1 MVVKEW
7 YSIQEAADT
16 LKISHTS
23 ISRYLHTYPDFFK
36 VKSVGRK
43 KMIYSE
49 GLPLLRQIKEL
60 YAKGIQ
66 THEILEHLKG
76 SIPVYHD
83 ADTPGEVVNDS
94 SIAQIEPFLKNLET
108 IINQQ
113 SSLFEQNSLLAEQV
127 IKSDQR
133 AEQIHEQLL
142 QSDKRNQELQGKLQ
156 DLTEKMETLIQMQE
170 AAASQEKQPW
180 YKRILK

>member
-1 MVVKEW
+1 MMKEW

-16 LKISHTS
+16 LGISHTS

-43 KMIYSE
+43 KMIFSE

-66 THEILEHLKG
+66 THEILEHLQG
-76 SIPVYHD
+76 SIPVYHNVRND
-83 ADTPGEVVNDS
+83 DDVVNEFS
-94 SIAQIEPFLKNLET
+94 LAKMEPFLKSLET
-108 IINQQ
+108 IVNQQ
-113 SSLFEQNSLLAEQV
+113 RNLSEQNTLLVEQV

-156 DLTEKMETLIQMQE
+156 DLTDKMNTLIEMQE
-170 AAASQEKQPW
+170 AAATIEKQPW

>member
-1 MVVKEW
+1 MKEW

-16 LKISHTS
+16 LGISHTS

-43 KMIYSE
+43 KMIFSE
-49 GLPLLRQIKEL
+49 GLPLLKQIKEL

-66 THEILEHLKG
+66 THEILEHLQG

-83 ADTPGEVVNDS
+83 VRNDDDVVNEFS
-94 SIAQIEPFLKNLET
+94 LAKMEPFLKSLGT
-108 IINQQ
+108 IVNQQ
-113 SSLFEQNSLLAEQV
+113 RNLSEQNTLLVEQV

-133 AEQIHEQLL
+133 AEQIHEKLL
-142 QSDKRNQELQGKLQ
+142 QSDKRNQELQDQLQ
-156 DLTEKMETLIQMQE
+156 DLTSKMNTLIEMQE
-170 AAASQEKQPW
+170 AAATTEKQPW

>member
-1 MVVKEW
+1 MKEW

-16 LKISHTS
+16 LGISHTS

-43 KMIYSE
+43 KMIFSE
-49 GLPLLRQIKEL
+49 GLPLLKQIKEL

-66 THEILEHLKG
+66 THEILEHLQG

-83 ADTPGEVVNDS
+83 VRNDDDVVNEFS
-94 SIAQIEPFLKNLET
+94 LAKMEPFLKSLET
-108 IINQQ
+108 IVNQQ
-113 SSLFEQNSLLAEQV
+113 RNLSEQNTLLVEQV

-133 AEQIHEQLL
+133 AERIHEQLL
-142 QSDKRNQELQGKLQ
+142 QSDKRNQELQDQLQ
-156 DLTEKMETLIQMQE
+156 DLTSKMNTLIEMQE
-170 AAASQEKQPW
+170 AAATTEKQPW

>member
-1 MVVKEW
+1 MMKEW

-16 LKISHTS
+16 LGISHTS

-43 KMIYSE
+43 KMIFSE

-66 THEILEHLKG
+66 THEILEHLQG

-83 ADTPGEVVNDS
+83 VRNDDDMVNEFS
-94 SIAQIEPFLKNLET
+94 LAKMEPFLKSLET
-108 IINQQ
+108 IVNQQ
-113 SSLFEQNSLLAEQV
+113 RNLSEQNTLLVEQV

-156 DLTEKMETLIQMQE
+156 DLTDKMNTLIEMQE
-170 AAASQEKQPW
+170 AAATIEKQPW

>member
-1 MVVKEW
+1 MKEW

-16 LKISHTS
+16 LGISHTS

-43 KMIYSE
+43 KMIFSE

-66 THEILEHLKG
+66 THEILEHLQG
-76 SIPVYHD
+76 SIPVYHNVRND
-83 ADTPGEVVNDS
+83 DDVVNEFS
-94 SIAQIEPFLKNLET
+94 LAKMEPFLKSLET
-108 IINQQ
+108 IVNQQ
-113 SSLFEQNSLLAEQV
+113 RNLSEQNTLLVEQV

-156 DLTEKMETLIQMQE
+156 DLTDKMNTLIEMQE
-170 AAASQEKQPW
+170 AAATIEKQPW

>member
-1 MVVKEW
+1 MKEW

-16 LKISHTS
+16 LGISHTS

-43 KMIYSE
+43 KMIFSE

-66 THEILEHLKG
+66 THEILEQLQG

-83 ADTPGEVVNDS
+83 VSNDDDNVVNDFS
-94 SIAQIEPFLKNLET
+94 LAKMKPFLKNLE
-108 IINQQ
+108 IIVTQQ
-113 SSLFEQNSLLAEQV
+113 RNLSEQNTLLVEQV

-156 DLTEKMETLIQMQE
+156 DLTDKMNTLIEMQE
-170 AAASQEKQPW
+170 AAATTEKQPW

>member
-1 MVVKEW
+1 MKEW

-16 LKISHTS
+16 LGISHTS

-43 KMIYSE
+43 KMIFSE
-49 GLPLLRQIKEL
+49 GLPLLKQIKEL

-66 THEILEHLKG
+66 THEILEHLQG
-76 SIPVYHD
+76 SIPVYHNVRND
-83 ADTPGEVVNDS
+83 DDVVNEFS
-94 SIAQIEPFLKNLET
+94 LAKMEPFLKSLET
-108 IINQQ
+108 IVNQQ
-113 SSLFEQNSLLAEQV
+113 RNLSEQNTLLVEQV

-142 QSDKRNQELQGKLQ
+142 QSDKRNQELQSQLQ
-156 DLTEKMETLIQMQE
+156 DLTSKMNTLIEMQE
-170 AAASQEKQPW
+170 TAAKTEKQPW

>member
-1 MVVKEW
+1 
-7 YSIQEAADT
+7 
-16 LKISHTS
+16 
-23 ISRYLHTYPDFFK
+23 
-36 VKSVGRK
+36 
-43 KMIYSE
+43 MIFSE

-60 YAKGIQ
+60 YAKGVQ
-66 THEILEHLKG
+66 THEILEQLQG

-83 ADTPGEVVNDS
+83 VRNDDDVVNDFS
-94 SIAQIEPFLKNLET
+94 LAKMEPFLKNLET
-108 IINQQ
+108 IVNQQ
-113 SSLFEQNSLLAEQV
+113 RNLSEQNTMLVEQV

-156 DLTEKMETLIQMQE
+156 DLTDKMSTLIEMQE
-170 AAASQEKQPW
+170 AAATTEKQPW

>member
-1 MVVKEW
+1 MKEW

-16 LKISHTS
+16 LGISHTS

-43 KMIYSE
+43 KMIFSE

-66 THEILEHLKG
+66 TDEILEQLQG

-83 ADTPGEVVNDS
+83 VSNDDDVVNDFTL
-94 SIAQIEPFLKNLET
+94 AKIEPFFKNLET
-108 IINQQ
+108 IVNQQ
-113 SSLFEQNSLLAEQV
+113 RHLSEQNTLLVEQV

-142 QSDKRNQELQGKLQ
+142 QSDKRNQELQGQLQ
-156 DLTEKMETLIQMQE
+156 DLTNKMNTFIEMQE
-170 AAASQEKQPW
+170 AAATTEKQPW

>member
-1 MVVKEW
+1 MKEW

-16 LKISHTS
+16 LGISHTS

-43 KMIYSE
+43 KMIFSE
-49 GLPLLRQIKEL
+49 GLPLLKQIKEL

-66 THEILEHLKG
+66 THEILEHLQG

-83 ADTPGEVVNDS
+83 VRNDDDVVNEFS
-94 SIAQIEPFLKNLET
+94 LAKMEPFLKSLET
-108 IINQQ
+108 IVNQQ
-113 SSLFEQNSLLAEQV
+113 RHLSEQNTLLVEQV
-127 IKSDQR
+127 IRSDQR

-156 DLTEKMETLIQMQE
+156 DLTDKMNTLIEMQE
-170 AAASQEKQPW
+170 AAATTEKQPW

>member
-1 MVVKEW
+1 MVKEW

-60 YAKGIQ
+60 YATGIQ
-66 THEILEHLKG
+66 THEILEKLQG

-83 ADTPGEVVNDS
+83 ANTPGEVVNNF
-94 SIAQIEPFLKNLET
+94 SIAQIEPFLKSLET
-108 IINQQ
+108 IVNQQ
-113 SSLFEQNSLLAEQV
+113 RNLSEQNTLLVEQV
-127 IKSDQR
+127 IKSDKR
-133 AEQIHEQLL
+133 AEQIHEQLV
-142 QSDKRNQELQGKLQ
+142 QSDKRNQELQGQLQ
-156 DLTEKMETLIQMQE
+156 DITDKMNTLIEMQE

>member
-1 MVVKEW
+1 MKEW

-16 LKISHTS
+16 LGISHTS

-43 KMIYSE
+43 KMIFSE
-49 GLPLLRQIKEL
+49 GLPLLKQIKEL

-66 THEILEHLKG
+66 THEILEELQG

-83 ADTPGEVVNDS
+83 VRNDDDVVNELS
-94 SIAQIEPFLKNLET
+94 LAKMEPFLKSLET
-108 IINQQ
+108 IVNQQ
-113 SSLFEQNSLLAEQV
+113 RNLSEQNTLLVEQV

-133 AEQIHEQLL
+133 AERIHEQLL
-142 QSDKRNQELQGKLQ
+142 QSDKRNQELQDQLQ
-156 DLTEKMETLIQMQE
+156 DLTSKMNTLIEMQE
-170 AAASQEKQPW
+170 AAATTEKQPW

>member
-1 MVVKEW
+1 MKEW

-16 LKISHTS
+16 LGISHTS

-43 KMIYSE
+43 KMIFSE
-49 GLPLLRQIKEL
+49 GLPLLKQIKEL

-66 THEILEHLKG
+66 THEILEHLQG

-83 ADTPGEVVNDS
+83 VRNDDDVVNEFS
-94 SIAQIEPFLKNLET
+94 LAKMEPFLKSLET
-108 IINQQ
+108 IVNQQ
-113 SSLFEQNSLLAEQV
+113 RNLSEQNTLLVEQV

-142 QSDKRNQELQGKLQ
+142 QSDKRNQELQDQLQ
-156 DLTEKMETLIQMQE
+156 DLTSKMNTLIEMQE
-170 AAASQEKQPW
+170 AAATEKQPW

>member
-1 MVVKEW
+1 MKEW

-16 LKISHTS
+16 LGISHTS

-43 KMIYSE
+43 KMIFSE
-49 GLPLLRQIKEL
+49 GLPLLKQIKEL

-66 THEILEHLKG
+66 THEILEELQG

-83 ADTPGEVVNDS
+83 VRNDGDVVNEFS
-94 SIAQIEPFLKNLET
+94 LAKMEPFLKSLET
-108 IINQQ
+108 IVNQQ
-113 SSLFEQNSLLAEQV
+113 RNLSEQNTLLVEQV

-133 AEQIHEQLL
+133 AERIHEQLL
-142 QSDKRNQELQGKLQ
+142 QSDKRNQELQDQLQ
-156 DLTEKMETLIQMQE
+156 DLTSKMNTLIEMQE
-170 AAASQEKQPW
+170 AAATTEKQPW

>member
-1 MVVKEW
+1 MKEW

-16 LKISHTS
+16 LGISHTS

-43 KMIYSE
+43 KMIFSE
-49 GLPLLRQIKEL
+49 GLPLLKQIKEL

-66 THEILEHLKG
+66 THEILEHLQG

-83 ADTPGEVVNDS
+83 VRNDDDVVNEFS
-94 SIAQIEPFLKNLET
+94 LAKMEPFLKSLET
-108 IINQQ
+108 IVNQQ
-113 SSLFEQNSLLAEQV
+113 RNLSEQNTLLVEQV

-142 QSDKRNQELQGKLQ
+142 QSDKRNQELQDQLQ
-156 DLTEKMETLIQMQE
+156 DLTSKMNTLIEMQE
-170 AAASQEKQPW
+170 AAATTEKQPW

>member
-1 MVVKEW
+1 MVKEW

-16 LKISHTS
+16 LGISHTS

-43 KMIYSE
+43 KMVFSE

-60 YAKGIQ
+60 YARGIQ
-66 THEILEHLKG
+66 TNEILEQLQG

-83 ADTPGEVVNDS
+83 ASNDDDVVNTVPL
-94 SIAQIEPFLKNLET
+94 AKIEPFLKNLET
-108 IINQQ
+108 IIHQQ
-113 SSLFEQNSLLAEQV
+113 RNLSEQNTLLVEQV

-133 AEQIHEQLL
+133 AEVIHEQLL
-142 QSDKRNQELQGKLQ
+142 QSDKRNQELQVQLQ
-156 DLTEKMETLIQMQE
+156 DLTDKMNKLIEIQE
-170 AAASQEKQPW
+170 AAATTERQPW

>member
-1 MVVKEW
+1 MKEW

-16 LKISHTS
+16 LGISHTS

-43 KMIYSE
+43 KMIFSE

-66 THEILEHLKG
+66 THEILEQLQG

-83 ADTPGEVVNDS
+83 VSNDDVVNNFS
-94 SIAQIEPFLKNLET
+94 LAKMEPFLKSLET
-108 IINQQ
+108 IVNQQ
-113 SSLFEQNSLLAEQV
+113 RNLSEQNTLLVEQV

-142 QSDKRNQELQGKLQ
+142 QSDKRNQELQDQLQ
-156 DLTEKMETLIQMQE
+156 DLTNKMNTLIEMQE
-170 AAASQEKQPW
+170 AAATIEKQPW